1 MKLATQQIHF
11 YFQKVRE
18 RERCREGVRMCTH
31 VRVCFNYENYTDLY
45 RFYTFNKRQRA
56 AVTSAAPQQTFELP
70 YEPIGSNL
78 ETSAENF
85 SVNKSIIVYLL

>member
-1 MKLATQQIHF
+1 
-11 YFQKVRE
+11 
-18 RERCREGVRMCTH
+18 MCTH

-45 RFYTFNKRQRA
+45 RFYTFNKRQSA
-56 AVTSAAPQQTFELP
+56 AVTSAAPQRKFELP

-78 ETSAENF
+78 EMSVENF